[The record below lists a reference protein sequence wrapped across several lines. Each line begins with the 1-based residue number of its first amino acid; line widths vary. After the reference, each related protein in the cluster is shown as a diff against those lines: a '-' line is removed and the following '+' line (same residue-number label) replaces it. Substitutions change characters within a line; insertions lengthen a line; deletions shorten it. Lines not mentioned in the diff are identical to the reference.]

1 MSDAL
6 DALPPQAQTV
16 IMDELTQRDP
26 TLLAELRTT
35 DEPTNEQRDA
45 VGRLLAAAI
54 VNNMGADWTPN
65 ERGLAAE
72 RAVEA
77 FFEKWPRSS

>member
-6 DALPPQAQTV
+6 GALPPAAQTV
-16 IMDELTQRDP
+16 IVDVLTQRDP
-26 TLLAELRTT
+26 VLLAELRST

-45 VGRLLAAAI
+45 VERLLAAAI